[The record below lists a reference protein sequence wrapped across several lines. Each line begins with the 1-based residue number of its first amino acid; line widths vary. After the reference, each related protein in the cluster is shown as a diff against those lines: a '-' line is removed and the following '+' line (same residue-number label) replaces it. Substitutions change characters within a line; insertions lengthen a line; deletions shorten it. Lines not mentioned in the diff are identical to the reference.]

1 MKTKTKRLRLRLRR
15 IIFESDTNAGKAF
28 DLGLLIAIVISVL
41 AVMLDSMTAMH
52 DRFGR
57 ELYILEWTVT
67 IIFSLEYLLR
77 MWTIG
82 RPMKYILS
90 FYGLIDMLAILPTY
104 LSLILAGY
112 HYLIII
118 RILRILRIFRILKLG
133 RYMAASSVLVIAM
146 KESRHKIV
154 VFLEVIL
161 TIVVIVGALMYMI
174 EGPENGF
181 TSIPLSI
188 YWAIVTLTTVGYGD
202 ISPATPLGQAL
213 ASLIMILGYAI
224 IAVPTGIITVEMS
237 KANDARDKVP
247 DHAVTCL
254 NCGAKSH
261 DQDAVFCKQCGK
273 KLT

>member
-1 MKTKTKRLRLRLRR
+1 MKTKRLRLRLRR
-15 IIFESDTNAGKAF
+15 IIFESDTHTGRAF
-28 DLGLLIAIVISVL
+28 DIGLLIAIIISVV
-41 AVMLDSMTAMH
+41 AVMLDSMTAVH
-52 DRFGR
+52 DRFGK

-67 IIFSLEYLLR
+67 IVFSLEYLLR

-82 RPMKYILS
+82 RPMRYILS
-90 FYGLIDMLAILPTY
+90 FYGLIDLLAILPTY
-104 LSLILAGY
+104 LSLILAGSQ
-112 HYLIII
+112 YLIII

-133 RYMAASSVLVIAM
+133 RYLAASSVLVIAM

-161 TIVVIVGALMYMI
+161 TIVVIVGAMMYMI

-181 TSIPLSI
+181 SSIPLSI

-202 ISPATPLGQAL
+202 ISPATPLGQTL

-237 KANDARDKVP
+237 KAHDARENDPSQTVACP
-247 DHAVTCL
+247 
-254 NCGAKSH
+254 NCGARSH
-261 DQDAVFCKQCGK
+261 DKDAVFCKQCGK